1 MFDEICALSPENILE
16 RLRILALRA
25 GEAFGY
31 GFDDEPRDIAA
42 IEHDAAPAIIW
53 GVGPMLVAG
62 TDVDPPTDQG

>member
-31 GFDDEPRDIAA
+31 VFDDEPRDIAA
-42 IEHDAAPAIIW
+42 IEHDAAPAMIW
-53 GVGPMLVAG
+53 GGPILVAG
-62 TDVDPPTDQG
+62 TDVDPPADQG

>member
-42 IEHDAAPAIIW
+42 IEHDAAPAVIW

>member
-31 GFDDEPRDIAA
+31 VFDDEPRDIAA
-42 IEHDAAPAIIW
+42 IEHDAAPAVIW

-62 TDVDPPTDQG
+62 TDVDPPAEQG